1 MQVVY
6 KYVGTNLYLIN
17 CNEIT
22 FENEI
27 KFPKF
32 MRISFKYNEIKIEL
46 ACIYFLY
53 SFDSK

>member
-6 KYVGTNLYLIN
+6 KYVGTNLYLVN

-32 MRISFKYNEIKIEL
+32 MRISFKYNFTLPFIIK
-46 ACIYFLY
+46 
-53 SFDSK
+53 